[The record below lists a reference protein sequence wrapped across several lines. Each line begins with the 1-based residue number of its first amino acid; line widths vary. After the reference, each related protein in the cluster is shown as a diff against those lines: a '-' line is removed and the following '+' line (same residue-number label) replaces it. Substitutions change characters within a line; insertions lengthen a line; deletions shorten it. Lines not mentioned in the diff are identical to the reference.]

1 MTSIISLDQ
10 KVRNRDPKVAKKM
23 KDRRVMN
30 RAWEI
35 AKNSYNAHNASAET
49 VAKLGAAKSSRD
61 FFIASLQLAW
71 DEEKSSTKI
80 YVKIGSLPRKVMP
93 RIHQEMATLINTNAM
108 NGMTKETANYNMA
121 KAALYARYGKEKV
134 TDSMLEQVYVWA
146 YGEAEHEQLS
156 LLG

>member
-35 AKNSYNAHNASAET
+35 AKNAHNAHNASAET
-49 VAKLGAAKSSRD
+49 VAKLGAAKTSSD

-71 DEEKSSTKI
+71 DEEKSNTKI

-93 RIHQEMATLINTNAM
+93 RIHQELREMIESNITEGLS
-108 NGMTKETANYNMA
+108 KEEANYELA
-121 KAALYARYGKEKV
+121 KSALESRYGIEKV
-134 TDSMLEQVYVWA
+134 TSAMLNEIHSWA
-146 YGEAEHEQLS
+146 FAGQNIQRQA
-156 LLG
+156 

>member
-1 MTSIISLDQ
+1 MTTISLDK

-23 KDRRVMN
+23 QDRRVMN

-71 DEEKSSTKI
+71 KEEKTSTKI
-80 YVKIGSLPRKVMP
+80 YEKVGSLPRKVMP
-93 RIHQEMATLINTNAM
+93 RIHQEMATLINAGAT
-108 NGMTKETANYNMA
+108 NGMSKETSNYNMA
-121 KAALYARYGKEKV
+121 KAALFARYGENKV
-134 TDSMLEQVYVWA
+134 TKEMLEQVYIWA
-146 YGEAEHEQLS
+146 YGEPQEKQLD
-156 LLG
+156 LLA